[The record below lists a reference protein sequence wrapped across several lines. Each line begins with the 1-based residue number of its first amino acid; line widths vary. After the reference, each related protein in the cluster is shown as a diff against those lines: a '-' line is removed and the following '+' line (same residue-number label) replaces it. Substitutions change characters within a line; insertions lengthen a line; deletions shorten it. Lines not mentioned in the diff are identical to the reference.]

1 MFVIAGNKITEEY
14 IPNTCA
20 ALALAGFVGLAP
32 NIFHSVP
39 ESAATLEEARKA
51 FAAHTETD
59 TLLDVQVGAD
69 YLREQPF
76 VKAGGLG
83 VVGFCYGGRMAML
96 YGARSREIT
105 AVVPFH
111 PAPITAMELANL
123 KAPDQF

>member
-1 MFVIAGNKITEEY
+1 
-14 IPNTCA
+14 
-20 ALALAGFVGLAP
+20 
-32 NIFHSVP
+32 
-39 ESAATLEEARKA
+39 
-51 FAAHTETD
+51 
-59 TLLDVQVGAD
+59 VQAGAD

-111 PAPITAMELANL
+111 PGPITAMELANL
-123 KAPDQF
+123 KAPVQF